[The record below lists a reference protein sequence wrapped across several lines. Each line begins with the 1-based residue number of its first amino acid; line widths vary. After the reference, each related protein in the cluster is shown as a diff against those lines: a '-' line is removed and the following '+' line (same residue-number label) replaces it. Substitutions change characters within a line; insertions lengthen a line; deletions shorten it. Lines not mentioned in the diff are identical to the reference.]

1 MSWVTALPLLFSS
14 SKTSGGLEFTAL
26 ESSIALTCIAVS
38 KLFAQSLLSTSMVSS
53 LGARNSYII
62 AMASVVPVCFLLGVV
77 GIWVPTSW
85 IWTVT
90 LGSAVVLGFAE
101 GIAYLCVIIMIS
113 DSVEPNALGSAHGL
127 ASTCAAGVRT
137 VSPPLAGYL
146 WELGIRRG
154 APWIVFLVIAGV
166 SFCSCGAAL
175 LGSFIVLSV
184 RKRRDVGGGDS
195 WSWSPLDDDEDQ
207 IEMNPMT

>member
-1 MSWVTALPLLFSS
+1 
-14 SKTSGGLEFTAL
+14 
-26 ESSIALTCIAVS
+26 
-38 KLFAQSLLSTSMVSS
+38 MVSY
-53 LGARNSYII
+53 LGARNSYIV
-62 AMASVVPVCFLLGVV
+62 AMASVVPMCLILGFV
-77 GIWVPTSW
+77 GIWVPSSLV
-85 IWTVT
+85 WTVT
-90 LGSAVVLGFAE
+90 IGSAVVLGFAE

-146 WELGIRRG
+146 WELGIRRE

-166 SFCSCGAAL
+166 SLAACGAAM
-175 LGSFIVLSV
+175 LGTFVVLAENG
-184 RKRRDVGGGDS
+184 RKRGDVAGGDS
-195 WSWSPLDDDEDQ
+195 WSWSPLDDEEGDEEDR